1 MKTRQYRV
9 SFESVFSQLRTYRP
23 FYSKRKVKH
32 MLGNRNFIVSL
43 GCLGLFA
50 NLFVLLAG
58 KSLTPF
64 AGDMF
69 QTGGFVV
76 FALSVL
82 VFITHSETDN
92 DKDRERNQVYRDID
106 NVYRYVDD
114 SVREVRDELKDA
126 TRSANCC
133 ETKTSRK

>member
-1 MKTRQYRV
+1 MKTKPYRA
-9 SFESVFSQLRTYRP
+9 SFDSVFTQLHIYRP
-23 FYSKRKVKH
+23 FFKRKVKT

-43 GCLGLFA
+43 GCVGLFA

-82 VFITHSETDN
+82 LYITHSETDN
-92 DKDRERNQVYRDID
+92 DKERERNQTYRDID

-114 SVREVRDELKDA
+114 SVRDLRDELKEA
-126 TRSANCC
+126 NRSHCC

>member
-1 MKTRQYRV
+1 MKTKIYRV
-9 SFESVFSQLRTYRP
+9 SSDSVFSQLHTYRP
-23 FYSKRKVKH
+23 FFKRKVKT

-82 VFITHSETDN
+82 LFITHSETDD
-92 DKDRERNQVYRDID
+92 DKERERNQTYRDID
-106 NVYRYVDD
+106 NMYRYVDD
-114 SVREVRDELKDA
+114 SVRDLRGELKEA
-126 TRSANCC
+126 NRSQYC
-133 ETKTSRK
+133 ETKTPRK